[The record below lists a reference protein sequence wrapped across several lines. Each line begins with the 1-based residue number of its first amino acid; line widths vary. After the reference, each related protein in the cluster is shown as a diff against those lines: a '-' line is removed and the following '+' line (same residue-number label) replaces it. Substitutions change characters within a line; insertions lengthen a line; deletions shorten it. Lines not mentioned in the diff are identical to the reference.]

1 MNFKSYSIIYHVYF
15 IWKINFFPRKQSQ
28 KKINYFYPMALNTLK
43 VMYPLSSWGN
53 KHYSLRINGFIYTPG
68 SNKGQA
74 ILQKADT
81 FSLLGLI
88 SPVSLKGSDH
98 GCVSENAGEIF

>member
-1 MNFKSYSIIYHVYF
+1 
-15 IWKINFFPRKQSQ
+15 
-28 KKINYFYPMALNTLK
+28 MALNTLK
-43 VMYPLSSWGN
+43 VMYPLCSWGN

-68 SNKGQA
+68 SNEGQA

-81 FSLLGLI
+81 FYMLPLSLLGLI